1 MLHDLFDTIETKLKN
16 NEKLESL
23 KPIVNKYNGNDWK
36 KYIKINENCYNRNII
51 KKNKIME
58 LVIITWNKNQ
68 KSGRHGHPVG
78 GCIFKVL
85 KGNIN
90 EEFYKTMNPKDNYQ
104 LLNQYKKDD
113 VGYIDNTFGYHLVH
127 NVENEVCV
135 SLHIYSP
142 PFEHCCE

>member
-1 MLHDLFDTIETKLKN
+1 MLYNLFDTIETKLKN

-23 KPIVNKYNGNDWK
+23 MPIVNKYNEDDWK
-36 KYIKINENCYNRNII
+36 KYIKINKKNYSRNIV

-58 LVIITWNKNQ
+58 LVIITWDKGQ
-68 KSGRHGHPVG
+68 KSNRHGHPVG

-90 EEFYKTMNPKDNYQ
+90 EKFFKTMNPKENHQ
-104 LLNQYKKDD
+104 HLNQYQEND
-113 VGYIDNTFGYHLVH
+113 VGYIDNTLGYHLVH
-127 NVENEVCV
+127 NVKDDVCV